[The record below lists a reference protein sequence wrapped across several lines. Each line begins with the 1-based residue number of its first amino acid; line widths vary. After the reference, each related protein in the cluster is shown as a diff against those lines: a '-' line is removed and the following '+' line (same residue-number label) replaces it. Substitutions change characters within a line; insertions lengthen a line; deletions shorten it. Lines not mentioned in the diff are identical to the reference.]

1 MSDPVSVLVIEDE
14 EQLSQM
20 MSSTLT
26 HAGYAV
32 DAAFDGKAGMEALAR
47 KAYEIVL
54 LDLGLPDIEGHD
66 FILNARE
73 HSNATIIVISARN
86 GESDKIMALDRGAN
100 DYVAKPFEVGELL
113 ARIRVALRVREERPT
128 YCCTA
133 KRLQFDFARRRA
145 TLDGDPIR
153 LSTREAELL
162 RILAAADGATVSHKD
177 LVEGIWGTDDQG
189 DLIHLRVLAWQVR
202 QKIERDPTY
211 PEFLIAVPG
220 VGYRLD
226 LS

>member
-1 MSDPVSVLVIEDE
+1 MSAPASVLVIEDE
-14 EQLSQM
+14 EQLCQM
-20 MSSTLT
+20 MRSMLT
-26 HAGYAV
+26 HAGYEV
-32 DAAFDGKAGMEALAR
+32 DTAFDGKAGMEALAR
-47 KAYEIVL
+47 KPYEVVL

-86 GESDKIMALDRGAN
+86 AESDKIMALDRGAN

-113 ARIRVALRVREERPT
+113 ARIRVALRIRDERPVT
-128 YCCTA
+128 CNA

-162 RILAAADGATVSHKD
+162 RLLAAANGATVSHKA

-211 PEFLIAVPG
+211 PEFLIAEPG
-220 VGYRLD
+220 VGYRLE
-226 LS
+226 LG